1 MNIMRFRQTG
11 RREMAVMVLALFLV
25 VNAGR
30 ATGQEPVNQS
40 ADSLELTL
48 DKALELALSDNP
60 TIVIAN
66 KEVERVDYARKEA
79 WSSLFPAISAEG
91 SYTRNMK
98 LPVLFLPEGVFGPGS
113 GGAMEMGY
121 KNSFQGSVTA
131 GMPLFSMSLLQNIKL
146 SEHDMKA
153 ALESARASRINM
165 EAEVRRAYFSFLLA
179 RDTYEVMAQSVEN
192 AEVNLESVRQFYGQG
207 LVAEYDVIRSEVQV
221 RNLKPGLVQAENGV
235 RMSEMM
241 VRVLLGLGQEI
252 PIKVSEALFDFEG
265 VGLSETA
272 GFGDGMLEQN
282 TQLTQLDLQ
291 LEKMRTQFKLV
302 RSQRYPTLSAFMSY
316 QAVAQA
322 NDFKFGDY
330 QWANPLAA
338 GLQLSFPIFQGFSI
352 RNQEKQV
359 AVGREQ
365 LQLQRDYTV
374 RNLVLQLNNAN
385 TNMLKA
391 LEQIESNREG
401 VRLAERGFRIAQ
413 TRYKAGAGTLLELND
428 AEMALTQAKLNLSQA
443 MFDYLSA
450 ETEYR
455 QVLGREE

>member
-25 VNAGR
+25 LNAGR

-40 ADSLELTL
+40 TDSLELTL

-79 WSSLFPAISAEG
+79 WSSFFPSISAEG

-121 KNSFQGSVTA
+121 KNSFQGSLTA
-131 GMPLFSMSLLQNIKL
+131 GIPLFSMSLLQNIKL
-146 SEHDMKA
+146 SEHEMKA

-165 EAEVRRAYFSFLLA
+165 EAEVRKAYFSFLLA
-179 RDTYEVMAQSVEN
+179 RDTYAVMAQSVKN
-192 AEVNLESVRQFYGQG
+192 AEDNLENVRQFYGQG

-241 VRVLLGLGQEI
+241 VRVLLGLAQEV
-252 PIKVSEALFDFEG
+252 PLKVHEELFDFER
-265 VGLSETA
+265 VELSETA
-272 GFGDGMLEQN
+272 GFGEGMLEQN

-291 LEKMRTQFKLV
+291 LDKMATQFKLV

-338 GLQLSFPIFQGFSI
+338 GVQLSFPIFQGFSI

-374 RNLVLQLNNAN
+374 RNLVLQLNNAH

-428 AEMALTQAKLNLSQA
+428 AEIALTQAKLNLNQA
-443 MFDYLSA
+443 MYDYLAA

-455 QVLGREE
+455 QVLGRED

>member
-25 VNAGR
+25 LNAGR

-40 ADSLELTL
+40 TDSLELTL

-79 WSSLFPAISAEG
+79 WSSLFPSISAEG
-91 SYTRNMK
+91 AYTRNMK

-235 RMSEMM
+235 RMAEMM

-252 PIKVSEALFDFEG
+252 PLKVREELFDFEG
-265 VGLSETA
+265 VGLSDTA
-272 GFGDGMLEQN
+272 GLGDGMLEQN

-291 LEKMRTQFKLV
+291 LDKMSTQFKLV

-374 RNLVLQLNNAN
+374 RNLVLQLNNAS

-428 AEMALTQAKLNLSQA
+428 AEIALTQAKLNLSQA